1 MGSIVAIVG
10 RPNVGK
16 STLFNRLTGAR
27 NAIVDGQAGVTR
39 DRHYGFVEWNG
50 REFSVIDTGGYI
62 TNSDDVFEEEIRKQV
77 VVAVE
82 EADAI
87 LFLVDVTCGIT
98 DSDDAVAALLRRSSK
113 PVFVV
118 ANKVDDLAQ
127 SYYIHEFHKIG
138 LGPIYA
144 ISAINGSGTGELLDK
159 VTAALPPDTPDEPE
173 EEVLPKIAVVGR
185 PNVGKSSI
193 INAFLGEDRHI
204 VTAVAGTTRDAIHTR
219 YNKFGYDFYL
229 IDTAGLRK
237 KGKVT
242 ENLEFYSVMRTIRT
256 IEEADVCIL
265 MLDAVR
271 GIEAQDLSIFRIIQ
285 RNKKGVVI
293 AVNKWDLVEK
303 DTQTLKKFQENVT
316 ERIAPFTDVPI
327 IFTSALT
334 KQRIK
339 QLLDSA
345 MQVYEN
351 ARRRIPTSK
360 LNEVMQPHI
369 EAQRPPAINGK
380 FVKIKYMTQLPTP
393 CPSFAFFCNYPQY
406 VKEPY
411 KRYLEN
417 RLRSEFEF
425 SGVPIQIFI
434 RDKK

>member
-1 MGSIVAIVG
+1 M
-10 RPNVGK
+10 
-16 STLFNRLTGAR
+16 
-27 NAIVDGQAGVTR
+27 
-39 DRHYGFVEWNG
+39 
-50 REFSVIDTGGYI
+50 
-62 TNSDDVFEEEIRKQV
+62 
-77 VVAVE
+77 
-82 EADAI
+82 
-87 LFLVDVTCGIT
+87 
-98 DSDDAVAALLRRSSK
+98 
-113 PVFVV
+113 
-118 ANKVDDLAQ
+118 
-127 SYYIHEFHKIG
+127 
-138 LGPIYA
+138 
-144 ISAINGSGTGELLDK
+144 
-159 VTAALPPDTPDEPE
+159 
-173 EEVLPKIAVVGR
+173 
-185 PNVGKSSI
+185 
-193 INAFLGEDRHI
+193 
-204 VTAVAGTTRDAIHTR
+204 
-219 YNKFGYDFYL
+219 
-229 IDTAGLRK
+229 
-237 KGKVT
+237 
-242 ENLEFYSVMRTIRT
+242 
-256 IEEADVCIL
+256 
-265 MLDAVR
+265 
-271 GIEAQDLSIFRIIQ
+271 
-285 RNKKGVVI
+285 VI

-351 ARRRIPTSK
+351 SRRRIPTSK

>member
-1 MGSIVAIVG
+1 M
-10 RPNVGK
+10 
-16 STLFNRLTGAR
+16 
-27 NAIVDGQAGVTR
+27 
-39 DRHYGFVEWNG
+39 
-50 REFSVIDTGGYI
+50 
-62 TNSDDVFEEEIRKQV
+62 
-77 VVAVE
+77 
-82 EADAI
+82 
-87 LFLVDVTCGIT
+87 
-98 DSDDAVAALLRRSSK
+98 
-113 PVFVV
+113 
-118 ANKVDDLAQ
+118 
-127 SYYIHEFHKIG
+127 
-138 LGPIYA
+138 
-144 ISAINGSGTGELLDK
+144 
-159 VTAALPPDTPDEPE
+159 TAALPPDTPGDAE
-173 EEVLPKIAVVGR
+173 EEALPKIAVVGR

-303 DTQTLKKFQENVT
+303 DTQTLKKFQENVA

-327 IFTSALT
+327 VFTSALT

-351 ARRRIPTSK
+351 TKRRIPTSK

-417 RLRSEFEF
+417 RLRSEFDF

-434 RDKK
+434 RYKK